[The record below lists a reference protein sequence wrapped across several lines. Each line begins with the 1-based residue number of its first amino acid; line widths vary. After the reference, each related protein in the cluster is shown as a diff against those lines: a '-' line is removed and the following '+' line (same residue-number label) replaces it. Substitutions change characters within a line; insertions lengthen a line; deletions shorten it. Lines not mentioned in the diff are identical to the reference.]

1 MELEGKI
8 VAVLELQ
15 KGNTAKGEW
24 KKQNFV
30 IETIS
35 DFPKKVCVTVWGD
48 KVAALSSMTIGEM
61 VSLSVDLESRE
72 FNGKW
77 YTDVKA
83 FRIEKTAQVMSGGSR
98 NSAKVDQGMP
108 PMPSQDDFN
117 SIYSSEEDFVF

>member
-8 VAVLELQ
+8 VSILELQ
-15 KGNTAKGEW
+15 SGASAKGGW
-24 KKQNFV
+24 KKQSFV
-30 IETIS
+30 VETLT

-48 KVAALSSMTIGEM
+48 KVAALSSMQIGEK

-83 FRIEKTAQVMSGGSR
+83 FRVDRMSQVMGGGAVTSGSMMP
-98 NSAKVDQGMP
+98 DTP
-108 PMPSQDDFN
+108 PMPSQSDFD
-117 SIYSSEEDFVF
+117 SIYSSEEDIIF

>member
-24 KKQNFV
+24 KKQNIV
-30 IETIS
+30 IETLS

-48 KVAALSSMTIGEM
+48 KVASLASMAIGER
-61 VSLSVDLESRE
+61 VSLSVDIESRE

-83 FRIEKTAQVMSGGSR
+83 FRIEKASQGMSGGS
-98 NSAKVDQGMP
+98 SSKIASEMP

>member
-15 KGNTAKGEW
+15 KGSSAKGEW

-48 KVAALSSMTIGEM
+48 KVSALSSMSIGEM

-83 FRIEKTAQVMSGGSR
+83 FRVEKTSQVMSSG
-98 NSAKVDQGMP
+98 SAKIDPAMP